1 MHHNKPPKDR
11 KPRSKVNY
19 GPGTYR
25 ESKFQQ
31 FMNRC
36 FGGTCKPPRTTLRGE
51 RTDRYSSGRGR
62 QKVNRNIN
70 VFEKPSEET
79 MRFINLQENK
89 GKSAYKLLQEKKK
102 QKEKNKISFNTKIG
116 MDLSGIG
123 VIANIKGG
131 VGGEE
136 EVKVPY
142 RRNQTPS
149 TGDEQAG
156 GTFKFYKK

>member
-1 MHHNKPPKDR
+1 MSHHKKPPKK

-25 ESKFQQ
+25 ESKLQQ

-36 FGGTCKPPRTTLRGE
+36 FGGTCKPPRTTLKGE

-89 GKSAYKLLQEKKK
+89 GKSAYKLLQEKKQ

-123 VIANIKGG
+123 AIMNIKGG
-131 VGGEE
+131 NEGKGEGI
-136 EVKVPY
+136 VPY
-142 RRNQTPS
+142 PLDQTPS
-149 TGDEQAG
+149 TGDQQAS